1 MENVSLKEVRCLGH
15 NCVRIE
21 AGDQV
26 IYTDPYQLK
35 EAPHDGTLIL
45 ITHDHYDHLS
55 PEDIE
60 KVAGEDC
67 VLALPESCDPGSL
80 PDAVT
85 AIYAVIPGGRYF
97 VSDICFETVPSY
109 NIGKAFHSQE
119 NEWVGYVVEGNG
131 LRYYIA
137 GDMDRIPEAEKLSA
151 DVAFLPVGGTYT
163 MTAEEAAGLAAVMDA
178 KVFVPVHY
186 GIIVGTPDDADR
198 FVSLVGPKAV
208 RLY

>member
-1 MENVSLKEVRCLGH
+1 MEQVSLKEVRVLGH

-26 IYTDPYQLK
+26 IYTDPFKLK

-55 PEDIE
+55 PQDIE

-67 VLALPESCDPGSL
+67 VLALPETCDPGDL
-80 PDAVT
+80 PEAVSS
-85 AIYAVIPGGRYF
+85 IYAVFPGGRYY
-97 VSDICFETVPSY
+97 VNGVTFETVPSY
-109 NIGKAFHSQE
+109 NIGKKFHPQD
-119 NEWVGYVVEGNG
+119 NEWVGYIVEANG

-137 GDMDRIPEAEKLSA
+137 GDMDRIPEAEELTA
-151 DVAFLPVGGTYT
+151 DIAFLPVGGTYT
-163 MTAEEAAGLAAVMDA
+163 MNAEEAAGLASVMDA

-186 GIIVGTPDDADR
+186 GIDVGTDDDADR
-198 FVSLVGPKAV
+198 FVSLVGEKAV